1 MNVFVE
7 YGLDF
12 DNNRFGLGRSVEF
25 EQKDGTEY
33 RTKNKVVLKN
43 KSYYMRFWIGKSV
56 FVFSQQNGF
65 ERVYKKRNNF
75 KIVFGIQ
82 GVFK

>member
-1 MNVFVE
+1 MKVFVE

-25 EQKDGTEY
+25 EKEDGTEY
-33 RTKNKVVLKN
+33 RTKEPVQLKN
-43 KSYYMRFWIGKSV
+43 KAYYFRLWICKMV
-56 FVFSQQNGF
+56 FILSQNNGF
-65 ERVYKKRNNF
+65 KVTYKKRNNL

-82 GVFK
+82 GEPK